1 MKINCK
7 TLSNILVAIGL
18 VLIIAALGLAF
29 AGSFES
35 YQDMTKSFTKVDAET
50 GAPLAVPTAGQN
62 LLMGLVSA
70 SGTMLLIGLALIIV
84 GVIVRLGLKD
94 GVISIFNNTVLGVFS
109 ATCIFPLVWM
119 FYSSLKEKRVFNAD
133 IMGLPTEPTLIN
145 YERILGNK
153 DYHLAESMMNSVRTT
168 GLSIL
173 MIVLFS
179 FVVGYILSRV
189 KFKGNRP
196 LYLMFLMGM
205 LIPIHSLLVPI
216 YVVFKDCGLNDK
228 WFTLLFPY
236 VSFGLPMGIFLVEGY
251 VKSIPISLEEAAA
264 IDGSSFSN
272 TMWRIILPICKPILI
287 TVAIIQVFS
296 CWNEFSFAL
305 VLMKSVSLQTVPLAL
320 TQFKGQFA
328 SDYPKQMAAMLLTM
342 SPIVVLYFV
351 FSKHIIKGM
360 VAGAVK
366 G

>member
-1 MKINCK
+1 MKFDCK
-7 TLSNILVAIGL
+7 TLSKLLITLGL
-18 VLIIAALGLAF
+18 VLIVVALGFAF

-35 YQDMTKSFTKVDAET
+35 YKDMAESFTKIDKAT
-50 GAPLAVPTAGQN
+50 GEPLAVPTMSQSVLVGIVSNCGFMILA
-62 LLMGLVSA
+62 GLVMIA
-70 SGTMLLIGLALIIV
+70 A
-84 GVIVRLGLKD
+84 GVIFRLGLKE
-94 GVISIFNNTVLGVFS
+94 GTISIFNNSVMGIFS

-119 FYSSLKEKRVFNAD
+119 FYSSLKEKRTFNAD
-133 IMGLPTEPTLIN
+133 IMGLPTEPTLVN
-145 YERILGNK
+145 YERILTNK

-179 FVVGYILSRV
+179 FIVGYILSRV

-216 YVVFKDCGLNDK
+216 YVVFKECDLNDK

-272 TMWRIILPICKPILI
+272 TLWRIILPICKPILI

-342 SPIVVLYFV
+342 SPIVVLYFL